1 MKRSLH
7 TFQSL
12 SSDSGPQTPTRSG
25 SSRGGADLRTLDL
38 AFPSLR
44 SEANRELSQVLRELR
59 NGADAEASPTIRKL
73 LSRAVHCAVQQSRL
87 QAELGTLAFSDD
99 LTGLFNRRGFLAL
112 GERQLKL
119 ARRSGRGLCLFLLDL
134 DGLKRIN
141 DCWGHFEGD
150 RALVRVAEVLA
161 ATFRASDIR
170 GRLGGDEFAVLA
182 VEAAGHGTTA
192 VAARLRDELRKANA
206 RESRYSIS
214 LSLGVARFNGCGYD
228 SMAALIKRADDGMY
242 SAKRRSDSAAD
253 SVIWA
258 PDVQKGDTA

>member
-7 TFQSL
+7 TVPSL
-12 SSDSGPQTPTRSG
+12 SPAGRSQSPQRSE
-25 SSRGGADLRTLDL
+25 SSRRADLRTLDL

-59 NGADAEASPTIRKL
+59 EGADAQATPTIRKL

-87 QAELGTLAFSDD
+87 QAELGSLALSDD

-119 ARRSGRGLCLFLLDL
+119 ARRSGRGFCLFLLDL

-170 GRLGGDEFAVLA
+170 ARLGGDEFAVLA
-182 VEAAGHGTTA
+182 VEAAGHGTAA
-192 VAARLRDELRKANA
+192 VTGRLREQLRKANA
-206 RESRYSIS
+206 REPRYSIS
-214 LSLGVARFNGCGYD
+214 LSLGIARFNACGYD
-228 SMAALIKRADDGMY
+228 SLTALIKRADDAMY
-242 SAKRRSDSAAD
+242 AAKRRIDLTTDPAI
-253 SVIWA
+253 SV
-258 PDVQKGDTA
+258 PDVAKGETT